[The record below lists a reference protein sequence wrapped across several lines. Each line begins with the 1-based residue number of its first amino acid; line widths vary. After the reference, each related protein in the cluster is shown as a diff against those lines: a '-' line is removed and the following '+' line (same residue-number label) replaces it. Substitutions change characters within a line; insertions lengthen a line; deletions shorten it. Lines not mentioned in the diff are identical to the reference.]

1 MFKALFKAFTGRA
14 GFISSLLALSIIA
27 LTAAAILLSL
37 PRIEQKLEDSAQ
49 TMLSDT
55 LTDTDVLEGFRVEGR
70 QLLLE
75 GEFEDAASLSAQLK
89 EIKGVRSVLI
99 NGLKPEPMAV
109 ESRLDV
115 APDLASDAS
124 GQQSE
129 PASAQTGEESEATG
143 VVDAGND
150 SSDAGLKV
158 DDSVVGTAI
167 DENAIKE
174 AVSVEPVSVNDQ
186 LMASGEPLAQP
197 APDSEVNV
205 SDTDQFFDQSSL
217 VLRYDGKQLSL
228 SGHLADEQMAQLIAE
243 RVAHAAPVGSAL
255 DINLDGN
262 GKGSPLNWMREFL
275 DTVSDLPDNAQG
287 FIEGSDVLGVQIIP
301 DLEQTLAVQP
311 VVQAAVPEAG
321 SELQGIAEPTEG
333 NMADVVESAPDEP
346 VLDESDQPESVSD
359 SSMNMPV
366 QQNHA
371 PESVEPE
378 AEQAPLVEPAK
389 FITEL
394 NARISGQSLFAPG
407 EYVIGEALAAEL
419 DGLAEMMRQHPDL
432 LLKIVGN
439 LDFSVGPRDAR
450 FVGIDRAREIRS
462 YLATQQIEPYRV
474 FAIPLPRD
482 SAFDRRIQV
491 VFYISE

>member
-1 MFKALFKAFTGRA
+1 
-14 GFISSLLALSIIA
+14 
-27 LTAAAILLSL
+27 
-37 PRIEQKLEDSAQ
+37 
-49 TMLSDT
+49 
-55 LTDTDVLEGFRVEGR
+55 
-70 QLLLE
+70 
-75 GEFEDAASLSAQLK
+75 
-89 EIKGVRSVLI
+89 
-99 NGLKPEPMAV
+99 
-109 ESRLDV
+109 
-115 APDLASDAS
+115 
-124 GQQSE
+124 
-129 PASAQTGEESEATG
+129 
-143 VVDAGND
+143 
-150 SSDAGLKV
+150 
-158 DDSVVGTAI
+158 
-167 DENAIKE
+167 
-174 AVSVEPVSVNDQ
+174 
-186 LMASGEPLAQP
+186 
-197 APDSEVNV
+197 
-205 SDTDQFFDQSSL
+205 
-217 VLRYDGKQLSL
+217 
-228 SGHLADEQMAQLIAE
+228 MAQLIAE
-243 RVAHAAPVGSAL
+243 RVAHAAPVGSEL

-287 FIEGSDVLGVQIIP
+287 LIEGSDALGVQIIP

-311 VVQAAVPEAG
+311 VVQPVVPEAG

-346 VLDESDQPESVSD
+346 VLDESDQPASVSD

-366 QQNHA
+366 QENHA

-378 AEQAPLVEPAK
+378 AEQAPLVEPVK

-407 EYVIGEALAAEL
+407 EYVVGEALAAEL
-419 DGLAEMMRQHPDL
+419 DGLAKMMRQHPDL

-482 SAFDRRIQV
+482 SAFERRIQV
-491 VFYISE
+491 IFYISE

>member
-14 GFISSLLALSIIA
+14 GFIPSLLALSIIA

-37 PRIEQKLEDSAQ
+37 PRIEQQLEDSAQ

-55 LTDTDVLEGFRVEGR
+55 LTDNDVLEGFRVEGR

-75 GEFEDAASLSAQLK
+75 GEFEDAASLSAHLK

-109 ESRLDV
+109 ESRLDA
-115 APDLASDAS
+115 APDSASDAS

-167 DENAIKE
+167 DENASKE
-174 AVSVEPVSVNDQ
+174 AVSVEQVSVNDQ

-197 APDSEVNV
+197 APDNEVNV
-205 SDTDQFFDQSSL
+205 SDADQFFDQSSL

-228 SGHLADEQMAQLIAE
+228 SGHLADEKMAQLIAE
-243 RVAHAAPVGSAL
+243 RVAHAAPVGSEL

-262 GKGSPLNWMREFL
+262 GKGSPLNWMWEFL
-275 DTVSDLPDNAQG
+275 DTVSGLPDNAQG
-287 FIEGSDVLGVQIIP
+287 LIEGSDALGVQIIP

-311 VVQAAVPEAG
+311 VVPGAG
-321 SELQGIAEPTEG
+321 SEFQGIAEPTEG

-346 VLDESDQPESVSD
+346 VLDELDQPESVSD
-359 SSMNMPV
+359 SSMNMPA
-366 QQNHA
+366 QENYA

-378 AEQAPLVEPAK
+378 AEQAPLVEPVK

-407 EYVIGEALAAEL
+407 EYVVGEALAAEL

-450 FVGIDRAREIRS
+450 FVGVDRAREIRS

-482 SAFDRRIQV
+482 SAFERRIQV
-491 VFYISE
+491 IFYISE